1 MYSDKSITA
10 FVTERAYPL
19 TIEII
24 GEGTVAEE
32 IIQDKITDYP
42 YATIVQLTENPAG
55 GWGFVGCEGDLEGND
70 NQNTITIED
79 KNTVTSDFVI
89 LNYSYTVM
97 ILGV

>member
-32 IIQDKITDYP
+32 IIQAKITDYP
-42 YATIVQLTENPAG
+42 YATIVQLTANPAG
-55 GWGFVGCEGDLEGND
+55 GWGFVGWEGDLEGNE
-70 NQNTITIED
+70 NPETITIDGE
-79 KNTVTSDFVI
+79 KTVTAVRSEERRVGKE
-89 LNYSYTVM
+89 SRRQ
-97 ILGV
+97 G